1 MTTEDEN
8 HQSIIRTSPR
18 RVAKGM
24 AILVVVMAVG
34 AAIAVPSWNEMAK
47 HPPIVTTLKTE
58 PSPAGVSEG
67 AGQLP
72 KAEETKTAAPPGAI
86 TITILEG
93 AAVQGNPDYDPDD
106 AKVPL
111 NSKIVWTNADTVPH
125 TATAGTGPDDPNS
138 GKIFD
143 TGIINNG
150 ESSDPQELVGASE
163 GDKVPY
169 YCQVHPYMT
178 SAITVTA
185 AGAQG
190 SAAAPS
196 QAGAGEN
203 ATAPAAAGGAATT
216 TTAPAGP
223 SLTIL
228 EGASVQGNPAYEPDP
243 LTITAGDVIE
253 VSNEDTAPHTAT
265 SGTGVEDPES
275 GSQFDT
281 SIIDAGASAQ
291 IDTANLA
298 AGDYPYYCS
307 VHPYMLGT
315 LKVS

>member
-18 RVAKGM
+18 RVAKGL
-24 AILVVVMAVG
+24 AILVVTMAVG
-34 AAIAVPSWNEMAK
+34 AAIAVPNWSNMVQY
-47 HPPIVTTLKTE
+47 PPLVTTIETE
-58 PSPAGVSEG
+58 PSPAEVSEEVG
-67 AGQLP
+67 ELP
-72 KAEETKTAAPPGAI
+72 AAEETETVVPAGAM

-93 AAVQGNPDYDPDD
+93 SAVQGNPDYEPDD
-106 AKVPL
+106 AQVPL
-111 NSKIVWTNADTVPH
+111 DTKIVWQNADSVPH
-125 TATAGTGPDDPNS
+125 TATAGTGPEDPNS
-138 GKIFD
+138 GQIFD

-150 ESSDPQELVGASE
+150 ESSEPQELVGAAE
-163 GDKVPY
+163 GDEVPY

-178 SAITVTA
+178 STLTVTA
-185 AGAQG
+185 ASAEG
-190 SAAAPS
+190 SAPS
-196 QAGAGEN
+196 PPSGGGEAAGA
-203 ATAPAAAGGAATT
+203 
-216 TTAPAGP
+216 
-223 SLTIL
+223 SLTIP
-228 EGASVQGNPAYEPDP
+228 EGSSVQGNPAYEPDP
-243 LTITAGDVIE
+243 LTVTAGDVIE
-253 VSNEDTAPHTAT
+253 ISNEDTVPHTAT
-265 SGTGVEDPES
+265 SGTGPEDPES